1 MSVERMMTAKSIV
14 AFHANANRVTLDT
27 VDCSLCGSPDYSL
40 YDSVDEWRIV
50 RCDRCGFCFTN
61 PRPSVES
68 LPYFYD
74 LGYFRDDE
82 VTRFGWVDEERDP
95 HGARSNDYHQRI
107 ADIESRLDNRGRLLE
122 LGAATGEFLSVMRAR
137 GWKVDGVELSRDAVE
152 AARRNREINLF
163 CGSLEQFETRES
175 YDVVCMY
182 HSLEH
187 TPNPAFV
194 IARSYE
200 LLNPDGIIVIEVP
213 NLKGFDARINRGRRL
228 LSYDLPRHLSHFTPA
243 ILAKQLEKN
252 SFEILDVDSY
262 YPNFILRLVE
272 TLAAPKGTGDR
283 KTISESGNGSSSQ
296 SGIEPPMAR
305 SGANWKTRLLKR
317 TSELFPGWRFTIVA
331 RK

>member
-14 AFHANANRVTLDT
+14 AFHANANRATLDT

-137 GWKVDGVELSRDAVE
+137 GWGQVRKRAWSMFG
-152 AARRNREINLF
+152 NR
-163 CGSLEQFETRES
+163 TRLAYS
-175 YDVVCMY
+175 ALPV
-182 HSLEH
+182 
-187 TPNPAFV
+187 
-194 IARSYE
+194 
-200 LLNPDGIIVIEVP
+200 
-213 NLKGFDARINRGRRL
+213 NRG
-228 LSYDLPRHLSHFTPA
+228 
-243 ILAKQLEKN
+243 I
-252 SFEILDVDSY
+252 
-262 YPNFILRLVE
+262 E
-272 TLAAPKGTGDR
+272 T
-283 KTISESGNGSSSQ
+283 SGSA
-296 SGIEPPMAR
+296 GIE
-305 SGANWKTRLLKR
+305 
-317 TSELFPGWRFTIVA
+317 
-331 RK
+331 